1 MDKTFYGYKVYIYL
15 KKLYIED
22 PLNQMDEAETKQ

>member
-1 MDKTFYGYKVYIYL
+1 MDKNILWYKVYIYL

-22 PLNQMDEAETKQ
+22 SLNQMDEAETKQ